1 MPIAAAYAFA
11 HYFTPVIFEGQSI
24 VSAGADP
31 FGLGW
36 NLGGGRDYK
45 IDFFLGAIPVWYL
58 QVATIVAGHVAGVIL
73 AHDRALS
80 DWRGL
85 GAVRSQYAMLTLMVL
100 LTGLGLFILAG

>member
-1 MPIAAAYAFA
+1 M
-11 HYFTPVIFEGQSI
+11 
-24 VSAGADP
+24 
-31 FGLGW
+31 
-36 NLGGGRDYK
+36 
-45 IDFFLGAIPVWYL
+45 
-58 QVATIVAGHVAGVIL
+58 IL